1 MTLSVRK
8 ASELHS
14 ELQNMTDP
22 KAHGL
27 MKCREFQ
34 PLKATLDFGLQH
46 GDDNNNNNSL
56 VTTCN
61 LNPNLIVYLTFK
73 MLLSLTSSIK

>member
-1 MTLSVRK
+1 
-8 ASELHS
+8 
-14 ELQNMTDP
+14 
-22 KAHGL
+22 

-56 VTTCN
+56 VTMCN
-61 LNPNLIVYLTFK
+61 LNPNLIVYLQNVTQSNFK
-73 MLLSLTSSIK
+73 YKVVNLTSDSHPSNVLLPIHTPRQ